1 MSFIMVVK
9 DNQLV
14 DTIIVLLPLKNAST
28 TSTIVHFCNMLL
40 VLLYFQQYPY
50 FTHKVF
56 LTLPNLPASTT
67 FSEIH
72 QKLVIEH
79 SKQHQKQNYFY
90 PKTLT
95 TANDSKVN
103 TTLNKHRP
111 SQPNV
116 LKNSE

>member
-1 MSFIMVVK
+1 MVVK
-9 DNQLV
+9 HNQLV
-14 DTIIVLLPLKNAST
+14 DTIIVLLPFKKAKNYINNKTFLQYVTCLA
-28 TSTIVHFCNMLL
+28 L
-40 VLLYFQQYPY
+40 FQTVPILHTQSFS
-50 FTHKVF
+50 FT
-56 LTLPNLPASTT
+56 LSNLPASTT
-67 FSEIH
+67 FSEIL